1 MSTDISFCPVCAG
14 KLDASE
20 DEQYVCE
27 DCESQFFI
35 QVLEEAEEDEEE
47 EEEEL

>member
-1 MSTDISFCPVCAG
+1 
-14 KLDASE
+14 LDASE

-35 QVLEEAEEDEEE
+35 QLVEEGDDEEDEDEE
-47 EEEEL
+47 S

>member
-1 MSTDISFCPVCAG
+1 MSAEISFCPVCAG

-27 DCESQFFI
+27 DCEGQFFI
-35 QVLEEAEEDEEE
+35 QVLEEGEEDDDEEE
-47 EEEEL
+47 P